1 MLVHT
6 APGSTPASDE
16 SASSASSRS
25 VCAPVSS
32 SNDLKQPDRAEIPPE
47 IQIQSEKEEI
57 TPASDTQVNP
67 GLIHLG
73 RDIFD

>member
-1 MLVHT
+1 MLVRT

-47 IQIQSEKEEI
+47 IQIQSEEED

-73 RDIFD
+73 REIFD